1 MTSDIAIIEEIKD
14 IKGDKSDWKKF
25 GITMGIILAIIGL
38 FLLWKKNNYFE
49 YSFFL
54 AAAFIIPGLILPSVL
69 KPVYKAWMAL
79 SVVMGFI
86 MTRVIMFI
94 IFYLIV
100 TPIGLIASITG
111 KKFLDM
117 KIDKGAKSYW
127 IVREKTQKLKSD
139 YERQF

>member
-1 MTSDIAIIEEIKD
+1 MIIEEIKN

-25 GITMGIILAIIGL
+25 GITMGIILTIIGFL
-38 FLLWKKNNYFE
+38 LLWKKNNYFE

-54 AAAFIIPGLILPSVL
+54 AAAFFILGLVLPSVL
-69 KPVYKAWMAL
+69 KYVYKAWMSLA
-79 SVVMGFI
+79 VVMGFI
-86 MTRVIMFI
+86 MTRVIMVI

-117 KIDKGAKSYW
+117 KIDKSAKSYW
-127 IVREKTQKLKSD
+127 IVRDSAQKVKAD

>member
-1 MTSDIAIIEEIKD
+1 MAIIEEIKN

-25 GITMGIILAIIGL
+25 GFTMGTILTIIG
-38 FLLWKKNNYFE
+38 FSLLWKKNNYYE
-49 YSFFL
+49 YSFSL
-54 AAAFIIPGLILPSVL
+54 AAVFFISGLFLPSVL

-79 SVVMGFI
+79 AVVMGFI
-86 MTRVIMFI
+86 MTRVIMVI

-100 TPIGLIASITG
+100 TPIGLIASMTG

-117 KIDKGAKSYW
+117 KIDKNIKSYW
-127 IVREKTQKLKSD
+127 IVREKKQKIKSD

>member
-1 MTSDIAIIEEIKD
+1 MAIIEEIKN

-25 GITMGIILAIIGL
+25 GITMGIILTIIG
-38 FLLWKKNNYFE
+38 FSLLWKKNNYFE
-49 YSFFL
+49 YFFFL
-54 AAAFIIPGLILPSVL
+54 AAAFFVSGLILPSVL

-86 MTRVIMFI
+86 MTRIIMVI

-100 TPIGLIASITG
+100 TPLRLVASMAG
-111 KKFLDM
+111 KEFLDM
-117 KIDKGAKSYW
+117 KIDKSVKSYW
-127 IVREKTQKLKSD
+127 IVREKTQRVKSD